1 MKSDF
6 SPSRRTWNV
15 IMTAV
20 VWAAAVLVIALTV
33 GVIGLVLV
41 RGIPHISWEF
51 LSTTASV
58 LKGTDGILP
67 AILNT
72 FYVILL
78 TLLIVLP
85 LDVGEQEITAL
96 IGPSGCGKSTFL
108 KTLNRMND
116 LVPNVRIEGDVRL
129 RGEDIFSKEMQLTD
143 LRRRVGMVF
152 QKANPFPMSIY
163 DNITYGPRL
172 HGVRNKAELDE
183 LVESS
188 LRGAA
193 LWDEVKDRLKKSALG
208 LSGGQQQR
216 LCIARALAVKPEVL
230 LMDEPTSA
238 LDPGSTMKVEELM
251 SELKKNYTV
260 VIVTHN
266 MQQAARISDRTAFF
280 LLGELV
286 ECGPTSEIFS
296 TPKDK
301 RTEDY
306 ISGRFG

>member
-1 MKSDF
+1 MDNNTPVISAKNLNLWYGDFKALKS
-6 SPSRRTWNV
+6 
-15 IMTAV
+15 
-20 VWAAAVLVIALTV
+20 
-33 GVIGLVLV
+33 
-41 RGIPHISWEF
+41 IS
-51 LSTTASV
+51 
-58 LKGTDGILP
+58 
-67 AILNT
+67 
-72 FYVILL
+72 
-78 TLLIVLP
+78 
-85 LDVGEQEITAL
+85 LDVGEKEITAL

-163 DNITYGPRL
+163 DNITYGPKL
-172 HGVRNKAELDE
+172 HGVHNKAELDE

-193 LWDEVKDRLKKSALG
+193 LWDEVKDRLRKSALG

-216 LCIARALAVKPEVL
+216 LCIARALAVKP
-230 LMDEPTSA
+230 
-238 LDPGSTMKVEELM
+238 EELM